1 MAKDMQQHIVLGMAG
16 HIDHGKTAIVKALTG
31 TDTDRLKE
39 EKERGMTTDL
49 GFAFLGDDI
58 TIIDVP
64 GHEKFVKTMVAGVNT
79 IDLAVLVVAAD
90 DGIMPQTEEH
100 LEILNLLH
108 VSTGL
113 VAVNKIDIVEPDWVE
128 LVIDDI
134 RNLMKGTVLDG
145 APIIPVSAIENRG
158 IDTLKEEILR
168 VSGDVRARQDK
179 GVFRLPV
186 DRVFSIKGFGTVVAG
201 TILSGTVA
209 HEDTVEL
216 LPQSVPLR
224 VRGVQVHDR
233 PVDRATVG
241 FRTAINLGKIEKES
255 IERGDMLAEPGYFK
269 PTYMIDAHFSL
280 LKSWTRELKNQ
291 TRVRVHIGTNEIIA
305 RIILLD
311 SDVYTPG
318 DEGFVQLHFE
328 KPVVADREDR
338 FVIRSYSPIR
348 TLGGGV
354 ILDTDPTKHRRLRDE
369 VIDKLDKLLKG
380 DPNQIVLEQF
390 NRNRFM
396 PQAREELTKSLGI
409 TKGELEKRI
418 AALEENNQLK
428 MVGKKR
434 IMSAA
439 NYEMLQKRILNQVE
453 LFHNENPLRYTIAAG
468 KLKQLIRPPADK
480 NVFDEIIAAYK
491 TDGTLTVEGDQVR
504 LTSHAVDL
512 SPHLV
517 ELKNKMIKQF
527 DKAPFNPPK
536 NEDLFS
542 KFGENARKLLDY
554 LVDSGEL
561 VMIDKGQCFHREG
574 LAQAKKAISSL
585 LTKGSGEAS
594 IGEMRECLEGMS
606 RKKAVALLEY
616 LDRTGFTVRVGDV
629 RKLK

>member
-1 MAKDMQQHIVLGMAG
+1 MDTKRHIVLGMAG

-79 IDLAVLVVAAD
+79 IDLAVLVIAAD

-100 LEILNLLH
+100 LEILNLLR

-113 VAVNKIDIVEPDWVE
+113 VAINKIDIVEPDWVE
-128 LVIDDI
+128 LVTDDI
-134 RNLMKGTVLDG
+134 RNLLKGTMLDQ
-145 APIIPVSAIENRG
+145 APIVPVSAVNNTG
-158 IDTLKEEILR
+158 IDTLKDEIIR
-168 VSGDVRARQDK
+168 VAQDVRARQDK

-201 TILSGTVA
+201 TVLSGKVSP
-209 HEDTVEL
+209 EDTVEL
-216 LPQSVPLR
+216 LPQSIPLR

-233 PVDRATVG
+233 PVDKATIG
-241 FRTAINLGKIEKES
+241 FRTAINLGKIEKDS
-255 IERGDMLAEPGYFK
+255 IERGDMLAEPGYYK
-269 PTYMIDAHFSL
+269 PTYMIDAHFTL

-291 TRVRVHIGTNEIIA
+291 ARVRVHIGTNEIIA

-311 SDVYTPG
+311 SDAYTPG

-328 KPVVADREDR
+328 KPVIADREDR
-338 FVIRSYSPIR
+338 FVIRSYSPVR

-354 ILDTDPTKHRRLRDE
+354 ILDTSPSKHKRLRDD
-369 VIDKLDKLLKG
+369 VIEKLEKLLKG
-380 DPNQIVLEQF
+380 DPNLIVLEQF
-390 NRNRFM
+390 NSNRFM
-396 PQAREELTKSLGI
+396 PLTMEELTKSLGI
-409 TKGELEKRI
+409 TKDELTKRVF
-418 AALEENNQLK
+418 ALEEGKQIRWI
-428 MVGKKR
+428 GKKR
-434 IMSAA
+434 LMSIA

-453 LFHNENPLRYTIAAG
+453 LFHIENPLRYSISAG

-491 TDGTLTVEGDQVR
+491 NEGILSIEGDQIR
-504 LTSHAVDL
+504 LTSHKASL
-512 SPHLV
+512 SSHLV
-517 ELKNKMIKQF
+517 ELKEKIENQF
-527 DKAPFNPPK
+527 FKFPFDPPK
-536 NEDLFS
+536 NDELFS
-542 KFGENARKLLDY
+542 KFGENARKLLDFMI
-554 LVDSGEL
+554 DSGEL
-561 VMIDKGQCFHREG
+561 VQIDKTQCFHKEG
-574 LAQAKKAISSL
+574 ILLAKKEISTML
-585 LTKGSGEAS
+585 DNGSGEAT
-594 IGEMRECLEGMS
+594 IGEMRECLQGMS
-606 RKKAVALLEY
+606 RKKAVALLEHF
-616 LDRTGFTVRVGDV
+616 DRTGFTIRVGDV